1 MFDIIDG
8 GGLDVTCLGMGELDE
23 LGNVNVSKLGSQ
35 LVGPGGFIDLTQST
49 RKVIFAG
56 LSWATRSSE

>member
-35 LVGPGGFIDLTQST
+35 LVGPGAS
-49 RKVIFAG
+49 
-56 LSWATRSSE
+56 